1 MEEDIIR
8 NTGRE
13 YLATNNAAYQNFN
26 ILKLRLD
33 TDQMLKNIEL
43 YLKGER
49 EVYSVDENGNYVCS
63 LIQET
68 IPKANNVGINS
79 IMSWLR
85 GILSTQIVQGNIKD
99 FDSLNQ
105 ILANLREDLLQ
116 DFGINMYDWDIS
128 EEHFEGIIDL
138 TITSLSLFLSRL
150 VGNKERDSYAQ
161 SMQHVERND
170 YVKDGKKKL
179 PFF

>member
-1 MEEDIIR
+1 MDDEVMR

-13 YLATNNAAYQNFN
+13 YQSSSNASYQNYN

-33 TDQMLKNIEL
+33 TEQMLKNIEL

-49 EVYSVDENGNYVCS
+49 ELFGTDDHGNMVVNI
-63 LIQET
+63 IQET
-68 IPKANNVGINS
+68 YPKANTLGINS

-85 GILSTQIVQGNIKD
+85 GILSTQIVQGNVKD
-99 FDSLNQ
+99 FEALNEF
-105 ILANLREDLLQ
+105 LAALREDMLQ
-116 DFGINMYDWDIS
+116 DFLINIYDWEIK

-138 TITSLSLFLSRL
+138 IVTSLSLFLSRL
-150 VGNKERDSYAQ
+150 VGNKERESYAQ
-161 SMQHVERND
+161 TLQHVERSD
-170 YVKDGKKKL
+170 YVKDGKKKM